1 MEKLENII
9 NTIRKNKGLNDTV
22 AINANTKLREDLDFD
37 SFDLAELTVH
47 IEESFGVDI
56 FESGIVESIGD
67 ICAKLKIK

>member
-1 MEKLENII
+1 MEKLESII
-9 NTIRKNKGLNDTV
+9 NTIRKNKGINDTV
-22 AINANTKLREDLDFD
+22 SINANTKLREDLDFD

-56 FESGIVESIGD
+56 FESGLVESIGD